1 MLTFLERLNTC
12 PKATISFL
20 YHDNGKSPMPKEYSD
35 PLTLLGD
42 IKLLKLSPAQ
52 QDELRSAVRN
62 DLSTA
67 GAEEIWRTRAF
78 RKNVI
83 HSFGSIV

>member
-1 MLTFLERLNTC
+1 MLTFIERLKTS

-20 YHDNGKSPMPKEYSD
+20 YHDNGNTPMPKDYSD
-35 PLTLLGD
+35 PLALLGD
-42 IKLLKLSPAQ
+42 IKLLKLTPAQ
-52 QDELRSAVRN
+52 QDELRSAVRG
-62 DLSTA
+62 DLGTA